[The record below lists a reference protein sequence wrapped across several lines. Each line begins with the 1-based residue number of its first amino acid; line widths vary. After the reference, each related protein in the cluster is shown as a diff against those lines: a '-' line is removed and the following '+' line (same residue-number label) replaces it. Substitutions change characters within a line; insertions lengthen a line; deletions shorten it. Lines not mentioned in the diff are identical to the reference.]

1 MFGWA
6 LMSIT
11 CMKKKMVYDGINE
24 EVSVEENDVMMKFL
38 HLIDPSVYLHWP
50 AFGVKLGASKSRS
63 QFQLL
68 TLQGALIPS

>member
-1 MFGWA
+1 MGTYVNY
-6 LMSIT
+6 LYE
-11 CMKKKMVYDGINE
+11 KKMVYDGINE

-50 AFGVKLGASKSRS
+50 AFGVKLVASKSRF

>member
-6 LMSIT
+6 LTSIT

>member
-6 LMSIT
+6 LTSIT

-50 AFGVKLGASKSRS
+50 AFGVKLVAS
-63 QFQLL
+63 
-68 TLQGALIPS
+68 